1 MKLYHD
7 IPTFNKIKVGYM
19 RPIYNA
25 TIQPVISSNLICKEN
40 KSLKPLVNIGLIKN
54 TPITLNRDGGL
65 YLNPVL
71 NSKSSEV
78 EKNNDIKDS
87 LKKIKS
93 DNYCTLNKQGTLF
106 EGIFKSNSPSKP
118 GYITRKFTNIKNSDS
133 KSQYDIHR
141 SAKKEQINVSQD
153 LEWDYENN
161 IIVSTKNTSINIK
174 KHNEFFLDA
183 LSKKSSTADSMSV
196 FEEDNDIYIVGD
208 KGNKIGKWA
217 FSNSDTDNNSKHIK
231 QDELLSSESLNESDP
246 LNKNLNMKMNHG
258 YYTITVNLD
267 EYD

>member
-1 MKLYHD
+1 
-7 IPTFNKIKVGYM
+7 M

-40 KSLKPLVNIGLIKN
+40 KILKPSINIDSVKNTSTKLNRYGGELLCVLSKSAITEAGNINTIKN
-54 TPITLNRDGGL
+54 KENKT
-65 YLNPVL
+65 
-71 NSKSSEV
+71 
-78 EKNNDIKDS
+78 
-87 LKKIKS
+87 KS
-93 DNYCTLNKQGTLF
+93 DNYSTLNKQGSLF
-106 EGIFKSNSPSKP
+106 KGIFQNTSPSKP
-118 GYITRKFTNIKNSDS
+118 GYITSRFTNIKNSDS
-133 KSQYDIHR
+133 KAQYDIQR

-161 IIVSTKNTSINIK
+161 IIVSTENTPINIK
-174 KHNEFFLDA
+174 KYDDFFLDA
-183 LSKKSSTADSMSV
+183 LSKKPSTADNMSG
-196 FEEDNDIYIVGD
+196 FEEDNDIYIIGD

-217 FSNSDTDNNSKHIK
+217 FSNSDTDSNSKDIK

-258 YYTITVNLD
+258 YYTITVNPD